1 MTSAVFQFWLFDFVF
16 LVFKINI
23 WSFSVAYISICFGF
37 LCVLTT
43 AVFHFCI
50 FDFLF
55 VVSSYWHQ
63 QYFVFGYLTL
73 HFKSLH
79 IDICSISVPFIW
91 LFFPCFHKLASAI
104 FYFCIFDLISLSLHS
119 DICIVLVLYILFSLP
134 CLCILTLAVFQFCIL
149 LCFCCPWILTGIVF
163 RSFIFYFA
171 CLVSANSQIQCFSS
185 VFSNLVSLSLHIGIC
200 SISVL

>member
-23 WSFSVAYISICFGF
+23 WSFSVVCISICFGF

-43 AVFHFCI
+43 SVFHFCI

-104 FYFCIFDLISLSLHS
+104 FYFCIFDFSFLVSTSWHLQFFISVYLTWFP
-119 DICIVLVLYILFSLP
+119 CLYIL
-134 CLCILTLAVFQFCIL
+134 T
-149 LCFCCPWILTGIVF
+149 
-163 RSFIFYFA
+163 
-171 CLVSANSQIQCFSS
+171 SALF
-185 VFSNLVSLSLHIGIC
+185 
-200 SISVL
+200 